1 MMSLCGNEDGLVCTG
16 LYRRLVFPS
25 AGAVQ

>member
-1 MMSLCGNEDGLVCTG
+1 VMILCGNEDGLVSPD
-16 LYRRLVFPS
+16 LYRRLLFHS

>member
-1 MMSLCGNEDGLVCTG
+1 MSLCGNEDGLVCTG
-16 LYRRLVFPS
+16 LYRRLIFPS